1 MQIQDKGEENAEEL
15 LEYES
20 DDDQFESVYIESQLK
35 AQNENETD
43 TKTMIAGEISQL
55 EVNEVDDDDFDDEYE
70 EEDLVGHDENFDNVH
85 EEEDHFEKQFEDDF
99 RKELENGDDS
109 ETRFEDV
116 NEEFQG
122 EDEEDE
128 VDSEDNNNELD
139 NVHYEETSSTDILK
153 TVTTEV
159 VDDFSES
166 EDEHTEIT
174 QPQPA
179 PDAENISEIA
189 NPPTDD
195 AKDAADRTMIEL
207 EQIPVYLDFCDLL
220 STSNNITAP
229 GLASACLSHEI
240 GEISFD
246 FLKLFVPKCKE
257 DELYFEFDSI
267 YQSLRDCYH
276 LTFNVIFQKLSELM
290 NVHLEKVNIHMTFSD
305 LQDLTIDSESN
316 YSETLAL
323 STILESYVELRKQ
336 SPNADL
342 HRFLSVRISCTRT
355 TKEQICILSD
365 ASFSGYRLENL
376 GEYFTSGGRKRGSE
390 HVFIE
395 KADNDSKRVK
405 LDR

>member
-55 EVNEVDDDDFDDEYE
+55 EVNEVDDDGFDDEYE

-109 ETRFEDV
+109 ETKFEDV

-128 VDSEDNNNELD
+128 VDSEDNNNKLD

-166 EDEHTEIT
+166 EDEHTG
-174 QPQPA
+174 A
-179 PDAENISEIA
+179 GNISEVA

-195 AKDAADRTMIEL
+195 AKDTADRTMIEL

-220 STSNNITAP
+220 STSNNIATP

-246 FLKLFVPKCKE
+246 FLKLFVPRCKE

-267 YQSLRDCYH
+267 YQSLRDCYY
-276 LTFNVIFQKLSELM
+276 LTFSAIFRKLSELM

-305 LQDLTIDSESN
+305 LHDLTIDSESN

-355 TKEQICILSD
+355 TKEQIRILNE

-376 GEYFTSGGRKRGSE
+376 GEYFTSGSRKRGSE
-390 HVFIE
+390 HEFVE
-395 KADNDSKRVK
+395 KAENDSKRVK

>member
-1 MQIQDKGEENAEEL
+1 MQIQDKGEENVEEL

-20 DDDQFESVYIESQLK
+20 DDDQFESVYIESQLR

-43 TKTMIAGEISQL
+43 TKTMIAGGISQL
-55 EVNEVDDDDFDDEYE
+55 EVNEVDDDGFDDEYE
-70 EEDLVGHDENFDNVH
+70 EDDLVGHDENFDNVH

-116 NEEFQG
+116 NEEFRG
-122 EDEEDE
+122 EEEDE
-128 VDSEDNNNELD
+128 VDSEDNHNELD
-139 NVHYEETSSTDILK
+139 NVHYEETSSTDTLK

-166 EDEHTEIT
+166 EDEHTG
-174 QPQPA
+174 
-179 PDAENISEIA
+179 AENISEVA

-195 AKDAADRTMIEL
+195 AKDTADRTMIEL

-220 STSNNITAP
+220 STSNDIATP
-229 GLASACLSHEI
+229 GLASACVSHEI

-246 FLKLFVPKCKE
+246 FLKLFVPRCKE

-276 LTFNVIFQKLSELM
+276 LTFSAIFRKLSELM

-355 TKEQICILSD
+355 TKEQICILNE

-376 GEYFTSGGRKRGSE
+376 GEYFTSGSRKRGSE
-390 HVFIE
+390 HEYVE
-395 KADNDSKRVK
+395 KTENDSKRVN